1 MSKRASSYPWFY
13 IFLFFVIAVA
23 ITIIFF
29 LYNDYINK
37 NWDQIQFFG
46 TRGDA
51 FGGLNTLFAG
61 IGVAGVVVAIFMQS
75 AELRNQR
82 EELRDNTNS
91 LLLSS
96 YLNGL
101 ESLRQF
107 YLEGMKRERNQ
118 DDTPVPELSSSLKY
132 RLTLDKMEALIR
144 HIEDNESELE
154 HLEGADSRRSEHW
167 LNTLNRSIQI
177 FTDEWARVMARRNV
191 VCRHF
196 HQSGEVDE
204 HVGNVEARDLKN
216 TTIDFENHFY
226 ELLEQ
231 LAESEIRE
239 KGITLN
245 SDLIKFIDEIE
256 SVSQQSK
263 EENKQAGQDLW
274 ISKLSEEIQDR
285 LEAECVKLRHNIQ
298 AYSMLVEKCMIE
310 GERLK
315 FIKP

>member
-13 IFLFFVIAVA
+13 IILFFVIAVA

-107 YLEGMKRERNQ
+107 YLEEMKHEDRH
-118 DDTPVPELSSSLKY
+118 DDSPKPEISPSLKY
-132 RLTLDKMEALIR
+132 QLTLDKMEALIR

-154 HLEGADSRRSEHW
+154 HLEGADGRRCEHW
-167 LNTLNRSIQI
+167 LNTLKRSIQI
-177 FTDEWARVMARRNV
+177 FTDEWTRIMAQRNAI
-191 VCRHF
+191 CRLH
-196 HQSGEVDE
+196 SNGTVEE
-204 HVGNVEARDLKN
+204 HVGNVEGRELRHTA
-216 TTIDFENHFY
+216 IAFENQIVVLLRQLTKSQIKENGIALHK
-226 ELLEQ
+226 ELLV
-231 LAESEIRE
+231 
-239 KGITLN
+239 
-245 SDLIKFIDEIE
+245 FIEEIE
-256 SVSQQSK
+256 AASERNK
-263 EENKQAGQDLW
+263 EEKQNAGEKNW
-274 ISKLSEEIQDR
+274 TSKLSEDIQDELELRCAQVRCEIQDY
-285 LEAECVKLRHNIQ
+285 LSYIENQI
-298 AYSMLVEKCMIE
+298 IE
-310 GERLK
+310 GERLT
-315 FIKP
+315 FLKP